1 MRRWQVCDV
10 SLADFAIE
18 RFGNQ
23 RPTNKSARFGIW
35 TAKQNSDCIFKG
47 CKTTWTIL
55 HGNQQACMISWR
67 AAPQPA
73 AFVCTYSVGQNTH
86 HVFCKAKRFLRDALG
101 GASLCWCLARW
112 LLLERQMSTG
122 TNVSKANQGQI
133 KVTTPRIVLQE
144 RDR

>member
-1 MRRWQVCDV
+1 MCDV
-10 SLADFAIE
+10 SLADFANE

-23 RPTNKSARFGIW
+23 RPTKKSARFGIW
-35 TAKQNSDCIFKG
+35 TTKQNSDCISKG

-55 HGNQQACMISWR
+55 HGNQQACMVSWR

-73 AFVCTYSVGQNTH
+73 AFVCTYSMGRIFIMYSARQD
-86 HVFCKAKRFLRDALG
+86 FFFGDELD
-101 GASLCWCLARW
+101 GASLSWCLARW

-122 TNVSKANQGQI
+122 TNVSKAKQGQI
-133 KVTTPRIVLQE
+133 KVTTPRTILQE